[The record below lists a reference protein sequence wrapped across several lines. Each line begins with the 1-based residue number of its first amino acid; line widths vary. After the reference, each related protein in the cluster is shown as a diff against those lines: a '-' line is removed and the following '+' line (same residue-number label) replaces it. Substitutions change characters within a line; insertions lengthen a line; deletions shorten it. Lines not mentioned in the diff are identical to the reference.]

1 VSRTSSNAS
10 GLRARSGCVEEKC
23 DRCPPPP
30 SLSVAL
36 FVDQFRWACLQCWS
50 QLQQLTSARLPGGY
64 KSSATNT
71 SLGAYIGRR
80 LVSDT
85 LSLDEFV
92 GIPFAA
98 DTATTRFAPPADV
111 ESAHSQ
117 PFEALS
123 FGPPAAAG
131 RAKVAVRA
139 PRTATQVQL
148 QLNIWRPANIAAHF
162 AQRHNTNPSS
172 HELPT
177 KPNSC
182 RG

>member
-1 VSRTSSNAS
+1 MRSPRVAI
-10 GLRARSGCVEEKC
+10 GRAV
-23 DRCPPPP
+23 
-30 SLSVAL
+30 L
-36 FVDQFRWACLQCWS
+36 VDQFRWACLQCWS

-139 PRTATQVQL
+139 RGLPTQV

>member
-1 VSRTSSNAS
+1 V
-10 GLRARSGCVEEKC
+10 RSMP
-23 DRCPPPP
+23 PPPP

-139 PRTATQVQL
+139 PRTAYPGTIATKHLAASKHCGPLCAASQHQPL
-148 QLNIWRPANIAAHF
+148 LPRAAN
-162 AQRHNTNPSS
+162 
-172 HELPT
+172 
-177 KPNSC
+177 
-182 RG
+182 